1 MMPRVSVVLD
11 EKEQTE
17 LQVLLADR
25 DEAAALRFLKEVV
38 WAQVQ
43 AVRRK
48 ELRSH
53 LERGAA

>member
-1 MMPRVSVVLD
+1 MPKVSVVLD
-11 EKEQTE
+11 EEEQSE
-17 LQVLLADR
+17 LQVILMDR

-48 ELRSH
+48 GLRGHMETGQS
-53 LERGAA
+53 